1 MPPSIISLTGSD
13 DPNLVVQENS
23 FNPTFMDGNLKDEA
37 DLLKEFRDKEGG
49 KMNQVITIKDF
60 GLLDSKRTSG
70 VSELSIEKNLENVV
84 MTEKEAEM
92 GRQMQLEQADVVS
105 PSAEHLEEPSI
116 VASKETQQAGKT
128 DPGNNIRISD
138 MLKQTKDIGQILNQ
152 PPPKPK
158 EMTDQD
164 DLLQEPAIISSS
176 QTLDTNSGKMS
187 TFDNPSTLISAKM
200 KPLEEKDVKQIL
212 TDESSKAQL
221 LDKITDELFQSMITE
236 ATRVEPRSK
245 PPASQSEESN
255 KQTHDVYYIDQL
267 QSEKEERKEW
277 IELRQRH
284 LIENDLIRVDQ
295 YINEIVDALLQ
306 FEIDFSSEEDS
317 LLESASKKNDK
328 QEIKKDDNY
337 HI

>member
-1 MPPSIISLTGSD
+1 MTDQKEFGQSIGASDGKHISLRRLSSGGSEDGHQPSAEFVERLEKVRNDNNVKDLENEVFAVDGPMPPSIISLTGSD

-200 KPLEEKDVKQIL
+200 KPLEKR
-212 TDESSKAQL
+212 
-221 LDKITDELFQSMITE
+221 M
-236 ATRVEPRSK
+236 
-245 PPASQSEESN
+245 
-255 KQTHDVYYIDQL
+255 
-267 QSEKEERKEW
+267 
-277 IELRQRH
+277 
-284 LIENDLIRVDQ
+284 
-295 YINEIVDALLQ
+295 
-306 FEIDFSSEEDS
+306 
-317 LLESASKKNDK
+317 
-328 QEIKKDDNY
+328 
-337 HI
+337 